1 MLFRFLHEARRKT
14 CACAHELKK
23 IVEFIGKCVK
33 KCEFCIN
40 IQEQKDNEIEKLVEK
55 KSAHVLDLRWTV
67 NQ

>member
-1 MLFRFLHEARRKT
+1 MKREGKLVPVRMNW
-14 CACAHELKK
+14 KK